1 MSKEGRQPSDGREPE
16 INPAAW
22 LIAPTLAL
30 LIGQTMAAG
39 PWNIPP
45 ASAGLALLPLLLLA
59 APRRRR
65 WAVLAT
71 LCLLT
76 FFLGYFRHRQLMFP
90 EFSANHVRAFIPS
103 EARVY
108 LEGRLRHEPEK
119 LVNRIRWQV
128 AAQRIWH
135 PTGAQEITGD
145 ILVTLRSARRDWRYG
160 DRVRFWIRPLAPQNS
175 GNPGGF
181 DYATFLSRR
190 GIYATGFLDGDQEV
204 ELLAREP
211 AAGRGPIEDLR
222 RAIRRFVERNFSRDN
237 GALLTALVV
246 GDMGTIPREMRAA
259 FTAAG
264 VNHVL
269 SISGLHV
276 AMLGLVVFAL
286 VRYGASF
293 SSYLLLRLNLLKLA
307 AFLSFIAVLFYTA
320 LAGAMVPTVRSAIMI
335 GVYQFAVLLDREE
348 EVFSSLTLAALLI
361 ALIWPG
367 VVADISFQLSF
378 LAVLFIVWG
387 MHRLHGWL
395 ATKKTDD
402 LPQERNWLRNR
413 LKEASMHLA
422 VPLLATLG
430 TGPLIAHYFGHLS
443 IAGFIA
449 NPFIVPLVGFIVV
462 PLGLVIG
469 FLAVAAPQLGLLLV
483 GAAEKLLGLTAWL
496 VQAFAALP
504 WANAS
509 VPSPNAFEIAALYG
523 VLICWFAFAKTRYR
537 LITLMLGLTLLLADG
552 ALWWNERFGRN
563 ELRVTHLN
571 VGQGD
576 AAVVELPNAE
586 VLLIDAGGAAVGDF
600 DTGENIVAPFL
611 RARKILKVDY
621 LVVSHARVDHYGG
634 MNAIVKEFSPREFWS
649 GAARGQ
655 TRRFEELE
663 ESLERFR
670 IPRIALND
678 RQPCRALGAVKIC
691 ALYPPADK
699 SDDSSMVL
707 RLEFGKLRY
716 LFAGDIDKRDEALL
730 LDRAEDIRSTVIKV
744 PRHGSATASTR
755 EFIAGAQPKLA
766 ILSGGARSRSEAG
779 REEVAERYRQAGA
792 QVLGTFDD
800 GAIIVDSDGTKL
812 RYTGYKSGKKGEVDL

>member
-1 MSKEGRQPSDGREPE
+1 
-16 INPAAW
+16 
-22 LIAPTLAL
+22 
-30 LIGQTMAAG
+30 
-39 PWNIPP
+39 
-45 ASAGLALLPLLLLA
+45 
-59 APRRRR
+59 
-65 WAVLAT
+65 
-71 LCLLT
+71 
-76 FFLGYFRHRQLMFP
+76 
-90 EFSANHVRAFIPS
+90 
-103 EARVY
+103 
-108 LEGRLRHEPEK
+108 
-119 LVNRIRWQV
+119 
-128 AAQRIWH
+128 
-135 PTGAQEITGD
+135 
-145 ILVTLRSARRDWRYG
+145 
-160 DRVRFWIRPLAPQNS
+160 
-175 GNPGGF
+175 
-181 DYATFLSRR
+181 
-190 GIYATGFLDGDQEV
+190 
-204 ELLAREP
+204 
-211 AAGRGPIEDLR
+211 
-222 RAIRRFVERNFSRDN
+222 
-237 GALLTALVV
+237 
-246 GDMGTIPREMRAA
+246 
-259 FTAAG
+259 
-264 VNHVL
+264 
-269 SISGLHV
+269 
-276 AMLGLVVFAL
+276 
-286 VRYGASF
+286 
-293 SSYLLLRLNLLKLA
+293 
-307 AFLSFIAVLFYTA
+307 
-320 LAGAMVPTVRSAIMI
+320 
-335 GVYQFAVLLDREE
+335 
-348 EVFSSLTLAALLI
+348 
-361 ALIWPG
+361 
-367 VVADISFQLSF
+367 
-378 LAVLFIVWG
+378 

-402 LPQERNWLRNR
+402 LPQERNWLRSR
-413 LKEASMHLA
+413 LKQASMHLA

-552 ALWWNERFGRN
+552 ALWWNERFGRK

-663 ESLERFR
+663 ESLEQFR

-730 LDRAEDIRSTVIKV
+730 LDRTEDIRSTVIKV